1 MGPSHDPKAVTGVWS
16 VPVSR
21 QPHGPVT
28 VGVALPVPEPWGSL
42 VKQARLGY
50 GEDRAAH
57 IPTHVTLLP
66 PTQTTVER
74 LEALLEHLAAVGR
87 TSPPFDVVLRGT
99 GTFRPVSDVV
109 YIQVAQGV
117 SSCEQLERAV
127 RGGPVSRKLDFPYH
141 PHVTVVHDEPPEVLD
156 RAFAEMADFTAEFV
170 AGEFVAYV
178 HHGDEMWRPL
188 VTFELQG

>member
-1 MGPSHDPKAVTGVWS
+1 ML
-16 VPVSR
+16 VSL
-21 QPHGPVT
+21 QPHGSVT

-42 VKQARLGY
+42 VRNARLGY

-66 PTQTTVER
+66 PTQTTAER
-74 LEALLEHLAAVGR
+74 LEQLLEHLATVGR
-87 TSPPFDVVLRGT
+87 ENPPFEMVLRGT

-127 RGGPVSRKLDFPYH
+127 RGGPVNRELEFPYH
-141 PHVTVVHDEPPEVLD
+141 PHVTVVHDEPHEVLD
-156 RAFAEMADFTAEFV
+156 RAFAELADFTARFE
-170 AGEFVAYV
+170 AAEFVAYV
-178 HHGDEMWRPL
+178 HHGDEVWRPL
-188 VTFELQG
+188 VTFVLQGSDGQATATEC